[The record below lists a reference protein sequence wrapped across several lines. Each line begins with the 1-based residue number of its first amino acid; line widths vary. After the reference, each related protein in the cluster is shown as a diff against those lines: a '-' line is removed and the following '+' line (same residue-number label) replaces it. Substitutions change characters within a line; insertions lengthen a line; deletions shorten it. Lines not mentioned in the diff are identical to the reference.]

1 MGGFDT
7 TLRFDN
13 DRDVDVEMTAV
24 SISGAWFINDR
35 WTALA
40 GVGLILDG
48 TLQPDDGSVHD
59 VEPGGAATVGMGYSA
74 LSGEGGVP
82 SVDLSMNLSSSWTQ
96 TVAAGTDSR
105 TSYFAADARLGVRA
119 GWSIGGNFYPYLA
132 ARVFG
137 GPVHW
142 ELDGEEVVGS
152 DIHHYQIALGAA
164 AQTGPVGIFAE
175 WSGLGERAFSAG
187 LSTAW

>member
-1 MGGFDT
+1 MGGFNS

-24 SISGAWFINDR
+24 SVSGAWFIDDR
-35 WTALA
+35 LTALA
-40 GVGLILDG
+40 SVGVLLDG
-48 TLQPDDGSVHD
+48 TLKPDDGAVHD
-59 VEPGGAATVGMGYSA
+59 VEPGGLVTVGMGYRA
-74 LSGEGGVP
+74 LVGKGGVP
-82 SVDLSMNLSSSWTQ
+82 FVDLSMILSASWAQ
-96 TVAAGTDSR
+96 TVAPDSDSR

-119 GWSIGGNFYPYLA
+119 GWSIRGDIYPYLA

-142 ELDGEEVVGS
+142 ELDGEDVVGS

-164 AQTGPVGIFAE
+164 AQIGPVGIFAE
-175 WSGLGERAFSAG
+175 WSGLGERAVSAG